1 MIGPARERVKLRVRP
16 ALVSARSLRQHARMS
31 EGATGPVHLAEL
43 LGGLSL
49 GCDLADGFPP
59 EKVMRTVVLAVE
71 LARIRGLEGESLR
84 DVYYTSLL
92 RFLGC
97 TAFAHEEANV
107 YGAGDDINTRSVM
120 ALADAARPLD
130 VVGRIVRGIGREGA
144 PLPRMRAVAAMLGDP
159 DVVKKHARAQ
169 CEASVRLAGIMGL
182 GAPVCAALQQIC
194 ERYDGKGEPNGL
206 SADALSLAIRCSHVA
221 DVAEIAHHRDGREAA
236 IEIVRTRSGGQFD
249 PQIAAAFLRDAG
261 RLLSTIEGPTVWERF
276 LEAEPRPR
284 ALVGAARLDDV
295 ALAFAQ
301 FADVKSTWTLGHS
314 TGVAELAC
322 RAAERLGADAAE
334 RTLLRRAA
342 LLHDL
347 GRVAVPNSVW
357 DKPGKLSVSEWE
369 RARLHAYYT
378 ERILWRSPPLQAISQ
393 LASAAHERLDG
404 AGYHRAIAGA
414 TLTRSARVLA
424 AADSYHAMREPR
436 PHRPALG
443 ADEAA
448 RALRGD
454 VSAGRLDREAAR
466 AVLEASGQPARVHAA
481 WPNALSDRE
490 VQVLRLLARGRTNK
504 QIGAELSISART
516 VQHHVMHIY
525 DKIGV
530 SSRAAAALFATDH
543 ALL

>member
-1 MIGPARERVKLRVRP
+1 MR
-16 ALVSARSLRQHARMS
+16 RMS
-31 EGATGPVHLAEL
+31 PRADQVHLAEL

-71 LARIRGLEGESLR
+71 LARMQGIEGEALR

-97 TAFAHEEANV
+97 TAFAHEEANL

-120 ALADAARPLD
+120 ALADAASPVD
-130 VVGRIVRGIGREGA
+130 IVGRIVRGIGREGP
-144 PLPRMRAVAAMLGDP
+144 PLPRVRAVAAMLSDP
-159 DVVKKHARAQ
+159 AVVKKHARAQ

-182 GAPVCAALQQIC
+182 GTNVRDSLQQIC
-194 ERYDGKGEPNGL
+194 ERYDGKGAPHGL

-221 DVAEIAHHRDGREAA
+221 DIAEIAYHRDGRPAA
-236 IEIVRTRSGGQFD
+236 IEIVRKRAGRQFD
-249 PQIAAAFLRDAG
+249 PQLAAAFLHDAD
-261 RLLSTIEGPTVWERF
+261 RLLGLIEGPTVWERF
-276 LEAEPRPR
+276 LEAEPQPR
-284 ALVGAARLDDV
+284 ALIGPSRLDDV
-295 ALAFAQ
+295 ALAFAH

-322 RAAERLGADAAE
+322 RAADLLGEGPAE
-334 RTLLRRAA
+334 RALLRRAA

-378 ERILWRSPPLQAISQ
+378 ERILWRSPPLSAISQ

-404 AGYHRAIAGA
+404 AGYHRAIASAMIARG
-414 TLTRSARVLA
+414 ARVLA
-424 AADSYHAMREPR
+424 AADCYHAMREPR
-436 PHRPALG
+436 PHRPALT

-448 RALRGD
+448 RALLD
-454 VSAGRLDREAAR
+454 DANAGRIDREAAR
-466 AVLEASGQPARVHAA
+466 AVLEASGQPAPVHAS
-481 WPNALSDRE
+481 WPNGLSDRE
-490 VQVLRLLARGRTNK
+490 VQVLRLVARGRSNK
-504 QIGAELSISART
+504 QIAAELAISART

-543 ALL
+543 SLL